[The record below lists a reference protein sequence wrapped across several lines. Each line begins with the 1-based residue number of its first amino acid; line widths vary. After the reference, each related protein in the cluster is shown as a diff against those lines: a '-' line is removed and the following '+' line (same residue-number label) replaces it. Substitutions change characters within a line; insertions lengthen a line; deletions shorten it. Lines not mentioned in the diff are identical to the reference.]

1 MISIYRLAHPFRP
14 NEISDKLV
22 FGSRVSVANGLSQ
35 ETAHSLSA
43 VYSSW
48 LFIYFEVVDN

>member
-14 NEISDKLV
+14 IEISDKLV